1 MIRLENRRTYHGDG
15 TYIGRPSLLGNPYS
29 VTVYGSQE
37 AIRLYRRWLWA
48 RIKEQGE
55 VYAELK
61 RLAELA
67 WQGDLTLICW
77 CAPEPCHGAIV
88 RISIEWLNS
97 GEGQAFIDAHAN
109 EAGFSDGPADTE
121 LEQDYLGIRGLVY
134 LPQFLPTEEQV
145 RVLAEIDRAP
155 WLSDLR
161 RRVQHYGY
169 KYDYRA
175 RSINHSMRV
184 GPLPPFAVEVVQR
197 LMSCGLITEFPD
209 QAIVNE
215 YQPGQGIGAHV
226 DCETCFQST
235 IVTVSLGSSCEM
247 DFVSLESREIR
258 STLLEPGSALVLR
271 DAGRYRWM
279 HRIMARTSD
288 HGVPRGRRVSLTYR
302 NVILTS

>member
-1 MIRLENRRTYHGDG
+1 MIRIENKRTYRGSG
-15 TYIGRPSLLGNPYS
+15 VYIGRPSLLGNPYS
-29 VTVYGSQE
+29 VREYGRQE
-37 AIRLYRRWLWA
+37 AISLYRRWLWD
-48 RIKEQGE
+48 RILEQGV

-67 WQGDLTLICW
+67 KRGDLTLICW
-77 CAPEPCHGAIV
+77 CAPEPCHGEVV
-88 RISIEWLNS
+88 RKAIEWLNS
-97 GEGQAFIDAHAN
+97 AEGEAFIDAHVN
-109 EAGFSDGPADTE
+109 EAGLSDGPADTE
-121 LEQDYLGIRGLVY
+121 LERNYLGIRGLVY
-134 LPQFLPTEEQV
+134 LPRFLPTEEQG
-145 RVLAEIDRAP
+145 RVLAEIDNGL
-155 WLSDLR
+155 WLGDLR

-175 RSINHSMRV
+175 RIINHSMRV
-184 GPLPPFAVEVVQR
+184 GPLPPFAADVAER
-197 LMSCGLITEFPD
+197 LMSRGLINEFPD

-226 DCETCFQST
+226 DCETCFRNT
-235 IVTVSLGSSCEM
+235 IVTVSLGSTCEM
-247 DFVSLESREIR
+247 DFVSLESSEVR
-258 STLLEPGSALVLR
+258 SILLEPGSVLVLR